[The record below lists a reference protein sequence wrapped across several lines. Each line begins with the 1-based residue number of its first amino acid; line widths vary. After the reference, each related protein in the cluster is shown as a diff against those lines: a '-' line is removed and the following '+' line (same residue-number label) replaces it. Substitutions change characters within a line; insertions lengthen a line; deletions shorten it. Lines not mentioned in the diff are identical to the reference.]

1 MTVGP
6 RTVAIGG
13 GTGCSTLLRGLR
25 RHTHNLTAVV
35 TVFDNGGST
44 GLLRQELGCPGLGDL
59 RRCLGVLSTPSAL
72 WESTLEHRFP
82 ANKGV
87 VGHTLGNLLLAGLW
101 QQFGDLQKATEQAA
115 NLLRLKGS
123 VVPVSVD
130 SAQLCARLQDGSVQ
144 VGEEAIDARHA
155 GAVPINEV
163 FLDRDVSANPVA
175 VHAIRSAEVIVLGP
189 GDLYTS
195 VLPSLLVPGIPEAIR
210 ASFARKVYVC
220 NLVNKP
226 GQLGGA
232 NASLLIK
239 AVLHY
244 IGASANLDRVVIN
257 SGTLLNTA
265 GAPPIQFDSE
275 GCAGLAE
282 EVVRAPVADV
292 VGARHHPGRLAHAVL
307 GVLG

>member
-25 RHTHNLTAVV
+25 RRTHELTAVV

-82 ANKGV
+82 ADQGF

-115 NLLRLKGS
+115 RLLRLKGS

-130 SAQLCARLQDGSVQ
+130 NAQLCARLQDGSVQ
-144 VGEEAIDARHA
+144 VGEETIDARHA
-155 GAVPINEV
+155 GDIPINEV

-175 VHAIRSAEVIVLGP
+175 VQAIHSAELIVLGP

-210 ASFARKVYVC
+210 TSSARKVYVC

-226 GQLGGA
+226 GQLVGA
-232 NASLLIK
+232 DASLLIK
-239 AVLHY
+239 EVLHY
-244 IGASANLDRVVIN
+244 IGAFSKLDMVVVN
-257 SGTLLNTA
+257 SSTLSNIA
-265 GAPPIQFDSE
+265 GASPVQFDSE
-275 GCAGLAE
+275 VCVGLAR
-282 EVVRAPVADV
+282 EVVWAPVAGV
-292 VGARHHPGRLAHAVL
+292 VGTRHHPGRLAHAVL
-307 GVLG
+307 RVLA